1 MGACGVYFVGC
12 HGYRLDEG
20 AAWTFPLLG
29 CVTGLPKCGLEWGC
43 ILVCGSDLRGTGGG
57 FLLYFIFEDSCV
69 LAGPPVPVAGYSQV
83 AQVVLSR
90 CTAE

>member
-1 MGACGVYFVGC
+1 VDGWWMGACGVYFVGC

-57 FLLYFIFEDSCV
+57 FLLYFIFEDM
-69 LAGPPVPVAGYSQV
+69 VPEG
-83 AQVVLSR
+83 
-90 CTAE
+90 